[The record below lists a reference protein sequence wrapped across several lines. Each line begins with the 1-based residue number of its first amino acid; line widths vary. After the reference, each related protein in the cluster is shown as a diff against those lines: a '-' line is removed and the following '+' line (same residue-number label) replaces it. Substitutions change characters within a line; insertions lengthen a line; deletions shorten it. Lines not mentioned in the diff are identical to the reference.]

1 MPSNS
6 ELFDHLEDW
15 EEYIDTRLNTLTSAE
30 LGQWLAAISIS
41 KNILS
46 KYCSK
51 TNSLIYAS
59 VTYFDPGMSESYWME
74 AGYEDEWIARARE
87 QVREFCDT
95 RYALH
100 SRAISQG
107 INTVAG
113 SEDSV
118 QRAMKNEPV
127 SQAMSFLCTSKE
139 VMPFQTLDLLC
150 DEICMLPS
158 LHV

>member
-1 MPSNS
+1 MR
-6 ELFDHLEDW
+6 EW
-15 EEYIDTRLNTLTSAE
+15 
-30 LGQWLAAISIS
+30 
-41 KNILS
+41 
-46 KYCSK
+46 
-51 TNSLIYAS
+51 
-59 VTYFDPGMSESYWME
+59 YWME

-139 VMPFQTLDLLC
+139 VLPLQTLNLLC
-150 DEICMLPS
+150 GGICMLPS
-158 LHV
+158 LQV

>member
-1 MPSNS
+1 MD
-6 ELFDHLEDW
+6 LDL
-15 EEYIDTRLNTLTSAE
+15 
-30 LGQWLAAISIS
+30 
-41 KNILS
+41 
-46 KYCSK
+46 
-51 TNSLIYAS
+51 
-59 VTYFDPGMSESYWME
+59 
-74 AGYEDEWIARARE
+74 ARE
-87 QVREFCDT
+87 HVREVNDT

-139 VMPFQTLDLLC
+139 VMPFQTLNLLC
-150 DEICMLPS
+150 GGICMLPS
-158 LHV
+158 FQVSKDEFRLANHSRFCSAGGRVFSQANLILTDGRIVLDAELAGKIASLGSWFRELGIGK